1 MTYLLMHVNLAAVPP
16 EEAAAF
22 LEEADSL
29 GLDVIDLAPQLS
41 VDPETTVL
49 ISTSLA
55 ALLAKLAELSGG
67 DAAERLWSLLRRLL
81 RRDEPKQ
88 AIEDRER
95 RVTFVWDDHAVQAG
109 PVAVAAMIDVGAVM
123 SAIPDGTAL
132 LWDPITLQWQ
142 AEAS

>member
-1 MTYLLMHVNLAAVPP
+1 MTYLLMHVNLTAVPP

-22 LEEADSL
+22 FKEADSL
-29 GLDVIDLAPQLS
+29 GLDVIDLSPPLA

-55 ALLAKLAELSGG
+55 ALLTKLAELGGG
-67 DAAERLWSLLRRLL
+67 DAAERLWNLLRRLL
-81 RRDEPKQ
+81 CRTEPKQ

-95 RVTFVWDDHAVQAG
+95 RVTFVWDDHAIEAG

-132 LWDPITLQWQ
+132 TWNPDALQWQ
-142 AEAS
+142 AEAP